1 MTAQLLNILTALTFV
16 LLLIFGLAFLLRRY
30 APAMSRSTVQLR
42 VLASLPLGGKER
54 VILIKAGE
62 EFLVLGVSP
71 GRVQTLHRLEKD
83 ALLQPGLAA
92 DVEPENAAAGFA
104 SILQN
109 LYRKD

>member
-30 APAMSRSTVQLR
+30 APSMARNTAQLR

-54 VILIKAGE
+54 VMLIKVGE
-62 EFLVLGVSP
+62 EYLVLGVSP
-71 GRVQTLHRLEKD
+71 GRVQTLHHLEKS
-83 ALLQPGLAA
+83 ALLQPDLAVDA
-92 DVEPENAAAGFA
+92 EPENAAAGFA
-104 SILQN
+104 GILQN